1 VKGLSVTAAVLG
13 ALGLVTALVL
23 WRMPTDEFIFTPDR
37 AESLAGRVEVEDA
50 RPAAGESV
58 YYVNVFVRRLS
69 LLERFLPFVK
79 PDGSTV
85 VPEQQLLP
93 PGTSEEDRDRNNV
106 AGMERSEQIAAVVAL
121 RALGYEVKATPTGIL
136 VVGVAA
142 DAPAAGKL
150 EQGDVIVEVDGVPVA
165 IPDEL
170 RSRIGRHEPGD
181 DVRLVVLR
189 DGRRVPITVGTIP
202 NPLDPSRPVVGI
214 QIDQAAEIELPVDV
228 DIDLGPVG
236 GPSAGLPFALEI
248 ARKLGRDITRGCRVA
263 ATGEL
268 ALDGSVVPVG
278 GLKQKTYGVRRSD
291 VDLFLVPVG
300 ENAAIARQYADDVRV
315 IPVRSFQQALRR
327 LATRR
332 GKC

>member
-1 VKGLSVTAAVLG
+1 
-13 ALGLVTALVL
+13 
-23 WRMPTDEFIFTPDR
+23 
-37 AESLAGRVEVEDA
+37 
-50 RPAAGESV
+50 
-58 YYVNVFVRRLS
+58 
-69 LLERFLPFVK
+69 
-79 PDGSTV
+79 
-85 VPEQQLLP
+85 
-93 PGTSEEDRDRNNV
+93 
-106 AGMERSEQIAAVVAL
+106 MERSEQIAAVVAL

-150 EQGDVIVEVDGVPVA
+150 EQGDVVVEVDGVPVA
-165 IPDEL
+165 TPDEL
-170 RSRIGRHEPGD
+170 RRRIGRHTPGD

-189 DGRRVPITVGTIP
+189 DDRRVPVTVGTIP
-202 NPLDPSRPVVGI
+202 NPLDPERPVVGI

-248 ARKLGRDITRGCRVA
+248 ARKLGRDVTRGCRVA

-300 ENAAIARQYADDVRV
+300 ENAAIARQYADDVRI